1 LSSLPVN
8 VISSNKSRDRAN
20 SESFYKFS
28 LKPKEESVMKSAWKL
43 CLIAFLATSLVAQTS
58 TEPKPK
64 KAKAATITA
73 ADVQALKDAIAAQQ
87 AALASQ
93 EQQIQALQD
102 ELHRKDQAAQ
112 QAQASAADAA
122 AKADAAQAQASQD
135 QQAVVA
141 LKSDVTDLK
150 TTTNNTAMT
159 VQESLKE
166 VKNVS
171 DEWES
176 PSSLHLK
183 GITITPS
190 GFAEAA
196 FVRRSR
202 ELGAD
207 LTTPFNSLTM
217 PGASQSDLSE
227 FFGSARQSRAS
238 VFFGGRLSNVELSR
252 ATSRLTFLAP
262 VSRAAPPRP
271 IATLP
276 ACGRLGPKPSLTMA
290 GSPRRPDVEPG
301 NREQSGNCSERRH
314 WQSQRC
320 PSRDHRPAI

>member
-1 LSSLPVN
+1 MAPVRTELPFADDVLPPAVRGIELPAGECCN
-8 VISSNKSRDRAN
+8 QEQIRGSCKFGKLLQVQSRTN
-20 SESFYKFS
+20 IS
-28 LKPKEESVMKSAWKL
+28 LKTKEESEMKSAWKL

-58 TEPKPK
+58 TQPKPK

-87 AALASQ
+87 SALASQ

-102 ELHRKDQAAQ
+102 ELHRKDQATQ
-112 QAQASAADAA
+112 QAQASATDAA

-141 LKSDVTDLK
+141 LKSDVTEIK
-150 TTTNNTAMT
+150 TTTNNTAT
-159 VQESLKE
+159 TLQESLKE
-166 VKNVS
+166 VKNVG

-207 LTTPFNSLTM
+207 LPTPFNSLTM
-217 PGASQSDLSE
+217 PGASQNNLSD
-227 FFGSARQSRAS
+227 FFGSARQSRGS
-238 VFFGGRLSNVELSR
+238 VYVDGRMKNVELSSYIS
-252 ATSRLTFLAP
+252 A
-262 VSRAAPPRP
+262 
-271 IATLP
+271 
-276 ACGRLGPKPSLTMA
+276 
-290 GSPRRPDVEPG
+290 D
-301 NREQSGNCSERRH
+301 
-314 WQSQRC
+314 
-320 PSRDHRPAI
+320 

>member
-1 LSSLPVN
+1 
-8 VISSNKSRDRAN
+8 
-20 SESFYKFS
+20 
-28 LKPKEESVMKSAWKL
+28 MKSAWKL
-43 CLIAFLATSLVAQTS
+43 CLITFLATSLVAQTS
-58 TEPKPK
+58 TAPKPK
-64 KAKAATITA
+64 KARAATITA

-87 AALASQ
+87 SALASQ

-150 TTTNNTAMT
+150 TTTNNTQVT
-159 VQESLKE
+159 LQESLKE
-166 VKNVS
+166 VTNVGA
-171 DEWES
+171 EWES

-207 LTTPFNSLTM
+207 LPTPFNSLTM
-217 PGASQSDLSE
+217 PGASQSNLSE

-238 VFFGGRLSNVELSR
+238 VFFGGRLSDVEVSGYIS
-252 ATSRLTFLAP
+252 ADFLAAS
-262 VSRAAPPRP
+262 VTGTIGLGGGQEWLRGCRGESLLRLSSACRGRGVGCSESEASIDGRDRRRAA
-271 IATLP
+271 
-276 ACGRLGPKPSLTMA
+276 G
-290 GSPRRPDVEPG
+290 
-301 NREQSGNCSERRH
+301 
-314 WQSQRC
+314 
-320 PSRDHRPAI
+320 